1 MLQRLL
7 DDSYAPEVRNRVTAI
22 TVARM
27 VENGAYRYAPPFLA
41 TIASGLDVSL
51 ATIGLALSITEA
63 GGLISPLLGRLV
75 DNWRRRVALL
85 ASGSVVA
92 AGTMLAALADGIVEF
107 TIGLFTLTL
116 AKTIFDLTINAWV
129 ADHVPYESRAR
140 VIGIVEMS
148 WAGGLLIGVSAL
160 GLVTAVAGWRGAYVV
175 AAVAMLAA
183 VGGLAVR
190 LDPEARGHRATAIAA
205 MPPLQP
211 GWWKPLL
218 PVMAAFMCLM
228 GGSQAA
234 FVTFGSWLDDD
245 LGFGPIALA
254 AVTFG
259 LGAGELLASTSTMR
273 LTDHWGKRRSVMY
286 GAGVMVPTGLALT
299 TAAHDHALTGL
310 PLLILFILGFEFA
323 IVSAISLASNLVP
336 GRPGSGIGAMLGA
349 GTMGRVLVAIVATRL
364 YEAHGIAASLLL
376 GACLAAGC
384 VALLA
389 TARQLK

>member
-92 AGTMLAALADGIVEF
+92 AGTMLAALADGIVVF

-254 AVTFG
+254 ANLQLDAVCYNAFIQEQS
-259 LGAGELLASTSTMR
+259 LGIHYNAANDMLDYVSGRGST
-273 LTDHWGKRRSVMY
+273 
-286 GAGVMVPTGLALT
+286 T
-299 TAAHDHALTGL
+299 TSG
-310 PLLILFILGFEFA
+310 
-323 IVSAISLASNLVP
+323 SAPSRW
-336 GRPGSGIGAMLGA
+336 RP
-349 GTMGRVLVAIVATRL
+349 
-364 YEAHGIAASLLL
+364 
-376 GACLAAGC
+376 
-384 VALLA
+384 
-389 TARQLK
+389 

>member
-1 MLQRLL
+1 M
-7 DDSYAPEVRNRVTAI
+7 
-22 TVARM
+22 
-27 VENGAYRYAPPFLA
+27 
-41 TIASGLDVSL
+41 
-51 ATIGLALSITEA
+51 
-63 GGLISPLLGRLV
+63 
-75 DNWRRRVALL
+75 
-85 ASGSVVA
+85 
-92 AGTMLAALADGIVEF
+92 
-107 TIGLFTLTL
+107 
-116 AKTIFDLTINAWV
+116 
-129 ADHVPYESRAR
+129 
-140 VIGIVEMS
+140 
-148 WAGGLLIGVSAL
+148 
-160 GLVTAVAGWRGAYVV
+160 
-175 AAVAMLAA
+175 
-183 VGGLAVR
+183 
-190 LDPEARGHRATAIAA
+190 
-205 MPPLQP
+205 
-211 GWWKPLL
+211 
-218 PVMAAFMCLM
+218 
-228 GGSQAA
+228 
-234 FVTFGSWLDDD
+234 
-245 LGFGPIALA
+245 
-254 AVTFG
+254 TFG

>member
-92 AGTMLAALADGIVEF
+92 AGTMLAALADGIVVF